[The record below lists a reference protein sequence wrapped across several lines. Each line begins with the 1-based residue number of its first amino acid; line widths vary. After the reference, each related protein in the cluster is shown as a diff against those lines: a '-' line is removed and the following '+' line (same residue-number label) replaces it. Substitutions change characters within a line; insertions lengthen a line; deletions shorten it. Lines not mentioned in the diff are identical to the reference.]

1 MPRLTP
7 IQRARRQNTKGRW
20 LSAFAV
26 LLGLFTSCLAPAA
39 RAQVKT
45 VQIPF
50 TLSGGLILVDAKIS
64 GKSASLLF
72 DSGAMRTFVKPSIL
86 DGLKETS
93 GRAVSLADGNV
104 VEVRV
109 VKTAV
114 SLGDAS
120 IQVLVSSYDMTR
132 FADGIGVRIDGVV
145 GQDVIG
151 KFSAVLIDYVRHR
164 ITIIE

>member
-1 MPRLTP
+1 MKRHW
-7 IQRARRQNTKGRW
+7 IAD
-20 LSAFAV
+20 FAA
-26 LLGLFTSCLAPAA
+26 LMGLIIFCLPPMAC
-39 RAQVKT
+39 AQVKT

-50 TLSGGLILVDAKIS
+50 STSGGLIIVEAKIN
-64 GKSASLLF
+64 GKKASLLF

-93 GRAVSLADGNV
+93 GKAVSVADGNV

-114 SLGDAS
+114 SFGDAS
-120 IQVLVSSYDMTR
+120 VEVPVSAYDMTR
-132 FADGIGVRIDGVV
+132 FADEIGIRIDGVV

-151 KFSAVLIDYVRHR
+151 KFSGVLIDYVRHR
-164 ITIIE
+164 ITLIE

>member
-1 MPRLTP
+1 MPW
-7 IQRARRQNTKGRW
+7 ARRQIMKRHW
-20 LSAFAV
+20 SADFAA
-26 LLGLFTSCLAPAA
+26 LMGLFICLPPIA

-50 TLSGGLILVDAKIS
+50 SNSGGLMVVEAKIN

-93 GRAVSLADGNV
+93 GKAVSLADGNV

-114 SLGDAS
+114 SFGDAS
-120 IQVLVSSYDMTR
+120 VEVPVGSYDMTR
-132 FADGIGVRIDGVV
+132 FSDEIGIRIDGVV

-151 KFSAVLIDYVRHR
+151 KFSGVLIDYVRHR
-164 ITIIE
+164 ITLIE